1 MKLFHIICQM
11 NNCLQALRLVFLRHE
26 VWYPRA
32 CERALLQAH
41 RPMRRRSCAVP
52 RRASVAS
59 DIACMIHPRDDSV
72 VACDSVALVTQASQ
86 RPARAQEAELQRPT
100 CHIFAAAFWRARVL
114 AKTVRASIH
123 FLMLA
128 VLLALSDYPAWV
140 ETAGSGLARGDR
152 GGTFVRAG
160 PAFMLPHLA
169 PPGLRQLRSTS
180 GLCPLAA
187 HRSAGFGGFKQS
199 RAHPSALNAT
209 KTMAGSGI
217 KKTSEPDIAGA
228 PTRAAGSHDDTA
240 DDALSAQERRMLH
253 FLSKFGKVHTATP
266 ADCTPTRS
274 PRQTLRQQRDE
285 MAKDRRDEKMSL
297 RRRQDSATVTRTSNQ
312 CTKSHTDGQSA
323 DDKSSGRMPP
333 MKPGRTR
340 AAGRERSS
348 SSSTRSPRAVQN
360 YVTHVAVRTNG
371 TLGSKAAASVR
382 PAPQQPSSGG
392 IREASPPV
400 VKRAVIPRRTADY
413 TSLAELLD
421 VLEPVCQAIGYG
433 KSGTLALSLDAD
445 ARRAKIHSVKCAHCA
460 SDLSSP
466 GRVNRWLRSGA

>member
-1 MKLFHIICQM
+1 
-11 NNCLQALRLVFLRHE
+11 
-26 VWYPRA
+26 
-32 CERALLQAH
+32 
-41 RPMRRRSCAVP
+41 MRRRSCAVP
-52 RRASVAS
+52 RRASVAA

-72 VACDSVALVTQASQ
+72 VTCDSVALVTHASQ

-100 CHIFAAAFWRARVL
+100 CHIFAAALWRARVL

-123 FLMLA
+123 FLMLV
-128 VLLALSDYPAWV
+128 VLLALSDYPASV

-160 PAFMLPHLA
+160 PAFLLPHLG

-187 HRSAGFGGFKQS
+187 HRSAGFGGFKKS
-199 RAHPSALNAT
+199 RAHPAALNAT
-209 KTMAGSGI
+209 KTMAGGI
-217 KKTSEPDIAGA
+217 KKTSMPDIAGA
-228 PTRAAGSHDDTA
+228 RARAAGSRDDTA

-253 FLSKFGKVHTATP
+253 FLSKFGKVHTAAP

-274 PRQTLRQQRDE
+274 PRQTLREQRDE

-297 RRRQDSATVTRTSNQ
+297 RRRQGSATVTRTSNQ
-312 CTKSHTDGQSA
+312 YTKPHTDGQSA
-323 DDKSSGRMPP
+323 DDKSSGRTLP
-333 MKPGRTR
+333 MKHSRTR
-340 AAGRERSS
+340 AAARERSS

-360 YVTHVAVRTNG
+360 RVTHVAVRTNG
-371 TLGSKAAASVR
+371 TLGSKAAAFVR
-382 PAPQQPSSGG
+382 AAPQQQSFEGN
-392 IREASPPV
+392 REASPPG
-400 VKRAVIPRRTADY
+400 VKRAGIPRRTADY

-421 VLEPVCQAIGYG
+421 VLEPFCQAIGYG

-460 SDLSSP
+460 PDVSSP